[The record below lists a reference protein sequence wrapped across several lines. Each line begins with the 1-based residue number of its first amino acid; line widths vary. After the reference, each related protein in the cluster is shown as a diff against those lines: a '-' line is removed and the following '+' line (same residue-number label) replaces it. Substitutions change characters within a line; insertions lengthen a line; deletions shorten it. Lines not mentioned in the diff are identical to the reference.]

1 MGDNMKSTVTIDHI
15 KGIEAFKDLKETT
28 LLALLKIANLKKLNK
43 NEVLF
48 RNKDQIGY
56 VYAVIY
62 GKMAL
67 LRYCANG
74 QKRVFFILNE
84 GSLINEVVFDN
95 LPVSVD
101 CECFEQALIITFPKL
116 EMLALMKNDFDLTLQ
131 ILNSSARKQRRLF
144 RQLKNTVQTKIDKKL
159 AAKLWKLTKD
169 HGRNT
174 TEDGWKEVDLNIN
187 ITYLSYLLGVP
198 RESISR
204 AMSELID
211 KGYVKWRE
219 KALLVN
225 ENEILEYYR
234 KV

>member
-1 MGDNMKSTVTIDHI
+1 MKMTVTLEHI
-15 KGIEAFKDLKETT
+15 KSIEAFTALNEVT
-28 LLALLKIANLKKLNK
+28 LLELLKIANLKKLKK
-43 NEVLF
+43 NEVLY

-74 QKRVFFILNE
+74 QKRVFFILTE
-84 GSLINEVVFDN
+84 GSLINEVVFDD

-101 CECFEQALIITFPKL
+101 CECFEEALIIIFPKM
-116 EMLALMKNDFDLTLQ
+116 EMLELMKKDFDLTLQ

-174 TEDGWKEVDLNIN
+174 EEASWKEVDLNIN

-219 KALLVN
+219 KTLLVN